1 MRSANHRQESL
12 FPWVQA
18 RPTMDPD
25 TILVTTMA
33 RDIMRPVI
41 IGDLTGIVTTGIPIG
56 GTDTGDP
63 IDGTGIEILFA
74 NRGVNRA

>member
-1 MRSANHRQESL
+1 
-12 FPWVQA
+12 
-18 RPTMDPD
+18 MDPD

-33 RDIMRPVI
+33 RDIMLPVI
-41 IGDLTGIVTTGIPIG
+41 IGGLTGIVTTGVPIG
-56 GTDTGDP
+56 GTDTGGT